1 MADRNIVQIRHGS
14 EQTLLD
20 NPTVLEDYELGFT
33 SDKGILYIRASGAL
47 IPIGSFLASSM
58 FGTSDPPI
66 TGAREG
72 QVYFKLIEE

>member
-14 EQTLLD
+14 ED
-20 NPTVLEDYELGFT
+20 NLNSAALEIYELGF
-33 SDKGILYIRASGAL
+33 SNEGALYINNNGIL
-47 IPIGSFLASSM
+47 IPIGGNLLASSM
-58 FGTSDPPI
+58 FGTSDPPT